1 MMNDRDFLYR
11 QLIRLGD
18 MMGDGLHH
26 DPGGKWISR
35 EYKKILRSL
44 GIMPKRKNN
53 SKAINNLI
61 AKRIKKVVCQK
72 CQGCLKQSRSGSKRA
87 ICVDCGA
94 KFQLLKSR

>member
-1 MMNDRDFLYR
+1 MNDRDFLYR

-18 MMGDGLHH
+18 MIGDGLHH
-26 DPGGKWISR
+26 DPSGKWITK
-35 EYKKILRSL
+35 EYKQILKIL

-53 SKAINNLI
+53 SKVINDLM
-61 AKRIKKVVCQK
+61 AKRIKEVACQK
-72 CQGCLKQSRSGSKRA
+72 CQGCLKQSRSGSNRA